1 LFYKLRLS
9 NNENKEL
16 LFCSSVTVPA
26 GSEGGSASSSRIK
39 LIIKNFKID
48 TLKARI
54 IIEIN
59 QIILKCK
66 GDI

>member
-1 LFYKLRLS
+1 MKQGSTARTKSFQTLINKLRLTK
-9 NNENKEL
+9 NENRVL
-16 LFCSSVTVPA
+16 LNGT
-26 GSEGGSASSSRIK
+26 
-39 LIIKNFKID
+39 KID

-59 QIILKCK
+59 QIILMCK

>member
-1 LFYKLRLS
+1 MEKL
-9 NNENKEL
+9 
-16 LFCSSVTVPA
+16 
-26 GSEGGSASSSRIK
+26 
-39 LIIKNFKID
+39 LIIKNLKID

-59 QIILKCK
+59 QIILMCK